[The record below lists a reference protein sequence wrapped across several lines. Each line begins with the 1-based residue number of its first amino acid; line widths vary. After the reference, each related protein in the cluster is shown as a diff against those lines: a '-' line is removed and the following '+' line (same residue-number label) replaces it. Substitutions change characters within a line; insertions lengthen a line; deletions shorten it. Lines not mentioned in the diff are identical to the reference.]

1 MPDEVKYSQFPV
13 LLTPKAPAG
22 VPTMEQTTALRGL
35 QKLFRLDDKETTPM
49 HLTSFGSVYRKSI
62 EEAMS
67 ITGIIRP
74 EYRQPLQDLRERL
87 GVTSQQARELF
98 LNAVSK
104 RMIPMIEW
112 ISSEM
117 ERTVFSQQQLAQRR
131 QKDMGEDYF
140 RSGKEADGTLG
151 LGAEINVLGD
161 VMNLVDFYMANDIAE
176 QLPIGTKK
184 IEKTIEED
192 GVKKVV
198 EEEVPIYET
207 IYPITALELGAV
219 DKPMAELLFRQFVVG
234 SFTTQG
240 PNAVRYE
247 KSRSTF
253 GGILGLSAKDMEA
266 ITSTIGETVYDNY
279 IGQSLRTKGALDQQD
294 MMFLANL
301 QTKLGLTTEQG
312 ESMMKNAQRKI
323 LVEELDAVVSSPVTT
338 ASASIKAFREKI
350 NSMGLSLTQDL
361 DCSAGRIARMFEL
374 EVGPALDLME
384 GDDGAI
390 TPDDKG
396 GEVVT
401 EIQESLGMSEED
413 AMKIF
418 ETMILQ
424 RSARDW
430 DTIVKNVRRGRISD
444 MVVPLQRLVRFGA
457 FLNGQLDLKFPEDM
471 EDDAVQREALA
482 RKIWNVYDTMDFSK
496 ERNNAPEEIEEK
508 KDLLKTIL
516 SLS

>member
-1 MPDEVKYSQFPV
+1 V
-13 LLTPKAPAG
+13 
-22 VPTMEQTTALRGL
+22 ALRGL
-35 QKLFRLDDKETTPM
+35 QQLFRLDDKETTPM
-49 HLTSFGSVYRKSI
+49 HLTTFGSVYRKSV

-74 EYRQPLQDLRERL
+74 EYRQPLQELRERL

-104 RMIPMIEW
+104 RMVPMIEW
-112 ISSEM
+112 IVSEM
-117 ERTVFSQQQLAQRR
+117 ERTVFSQQQLSQRR

-161 VMNLVDFYMANDIAE
+161 IMNLVDFYMANDIAE
-176 QLPIGTKK
+176 QQPIGTKM
-184 IEKTIEED
+184 IEKTVQDD
-192 GVKKVV
+192 GIKKVV
-198 EEEVPIYET
+198 EEEVTIYET
-207 IYPITALELGAV
+207 IYPITALDLGAV

-247 KSRSTF
+247 KARSTF
-253 GGILGLSAKDMEA
+253 GGILGLTPRDMEA

-312 ESMMKNAQRKI
+312 ETMMKTAQRKI
-323 LVEELDAVVSSPVTT
+323 LVEELDAIMSSPAST
-338 ASASIKAFREKI
+338 APVSIKAFREKI
-350 NSMGLSLTQDL
+350 NSMGLSLTKDL

-374 EVGPALDLME
+374 EVGPALDLE
-384 GDDGAI
+384 EEEEVAI
-390 TPDDKG
+390 TPDDSG
-396 GEVVT
+396 AEIVT
-401 EIQESLGMSEED
+401 EVQESLGMTEED
-413 AMKIF
+413 AMKLF
-418 ETMILQ
+418 EAMILQ

-430 DTIVKNVRRGRISD
+430 DTLVKNVRRGRISE
-444 MVVPLQRLVRFGA
+444 MVVPLKRLVRYGTFV
-457 FLNGQLDLKFPEDM
+457 NGQLDLSFPEDIQK
-471 EDDAVQREALA
+471 DPIQREALA
-482 RKIWNVYDTMDFSK
+482 RKIWNVYDTMDFGSST
-496 ERNNAPEEIEEK
+496 ENSDEPTLEEIQEK
-508 KDLLKTIL
+508 KELLKTIL
-516 SLS
+516 SLT